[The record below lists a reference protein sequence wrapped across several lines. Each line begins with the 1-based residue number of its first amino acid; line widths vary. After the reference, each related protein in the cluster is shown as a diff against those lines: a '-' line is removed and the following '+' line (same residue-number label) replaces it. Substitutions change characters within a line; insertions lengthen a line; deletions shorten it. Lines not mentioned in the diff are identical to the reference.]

1 MHPVRRRRFL
11 QTALLAAPPLVA
23 GVPRRA
29 LASSDAPRVLQFS
42 HLHTGER
49 LGVEYWSR
57 GSYLPDALAAVNRL
71 LRDFRTG
78 AVGSIDAGL
87 LDLLHALAGLTG
99 LRGSSRP
106 FEVISGFR
114 SAQTNQALR
123 RAGGGGVASRS
134 LHLEGRAIDI
144 RIPGVPLAGLRDAA
158 LALARGGVGHYPA
171 SNFVHVDTG
180 RVRRW

>member
-1 MHPVRRRRFL
+1 MHAVCRRRFL
-11 QTALLAAPPLVA
+11 QTSFVAASPLIAV
-23 GVPRRA
+23 VPRW
-29 LASSDAPRVLQFS
+29 ASAQGDAPRVLHFT

-49 LGVEYWSR
+49 LGVEYWSC
-57 GSYLPDALAAVNRL
+57 GSYLPDALAAVNRM

-78 AVGSIDAGL
+78 AVGTIDTRL
-87 LDLLHALAGLTG
+87 LDLLHGLAGLTG
-99 LRGSSRP
+99 SRRP

-114 SAQTNQALR
+114 SVQTNEVLR
-123 RAGGGGVASRS
+123 RRGGGGVASRS

-144 RIPGVPLAGLRDAA
+144 RVPGVPLAALRDAA
-158 LALARGGVGHYPA
+158 LALGRGGVGHYPA